1 MKGTEGM
8 DAREFIA
15 RRIAREFRGGMV
27 VNLGIGIPTA
37 AANYVPSG
45 IDVILQTENGGLGFG
60 PRPAR
65 DAADADLANAGG
77 EPITLL
83 SGAAIFDLAMSFCII
98 RGGHVDATVLGAL
111 EVDSQGNIANWKIP
125 GKRVPGMGGGMDLLT
140 GARKVIVALQ
150 HADKDGDSKI
160 RKRCR
165 LPLSAVGVVDLIV
178 TDKAVIEVTAQ
189 GLVLREIAPQLTVAD
204 VVAATDAE
212 LIVPASVATIH
223 V

>member
-1 MKGTEGM
+1 M

-15 RRIAREFRGGMV
+15 RRIAQEFRCGMV

-37 AANYVPSG
+37 SANHVPHG
-45 IDVILQTENGGLGFG
+45 VDVILQSENGCLGLG
-60 PRPAR
+60 PRPSRA
-65 DAADADLANAGG
+65 AADPDLANAGG

-83 SGAAIFDLAMSFCII
+83 PGAATFDLATSFCII

-125 GKRVPGMGGGMDLLT
+125 GKRVPGMGGGMDLLA

-160 RKRCR
+160 RKHCR

-178 TDKAVIEVTAQ
+178 TDKAVIEVTAE
-189 GLVLREIAPQLTVAD
+189 GLVLREIAPELTVAD
-204 VVAATDAE
+204 VVAATDAD
-212 LIVPASVATIH
+212 LILPATVATIH